1 MNRYLVSRTLPTALW
16 LCISLAVSAQ
26 EFIPA
31 QPRGGD
37 KEAKEFINQEIIYP
51 KEALDK
57 SIEGIVTFDFMINSE
72 GLVKNLTVTKPVNN
86 LLEQEA
92 TRLFKYL
99 IWQPAI
105 YRGKAVESKRNFSID
120 FSVRR
125 YRKLC
130 KERGYTSIPAPA
142 LQVDQSGSVYQFR
155 YTDVQPSPV
164 FERPGMDMTDF
175 MKENFHYPENALR
188 MDITGTVRLNF
199 VVEPNGHVSNLM
211 VIDHVGAGCSEEAIR
226 LIKLLHFSPGMVY
239 GQAVR
244 VNMSIPIT
252 FGLSTDGSYK
262 VSPAAGGTTFQ

>member
-1 MNRYLVSRTLPTALW
+1 MNRYLVLRSLLTAFL
-16 LCISLAVSAQ
+16 LCICIVLPAQ
-26 EFIPA
+26 EFIAA

-51 KEALDK
+51 EEALEK
-57 SIEGIVTFDFMINSE
+57 SIEGIVTFDFIVSSE
-72 GLVKNLTVTKPVNN
+72 GLVKNLSVANPVNY

-105 YRGKAVESKRNFSID
+105 YRGKAVESKRVYTIE

-130 KERGYTSIPAPA
+130 KERGYTAIPPSSNP
-142 LQVDQSGSVYQFR
+142 VDPSGSIYLYK
-155 YTDVQPSPV
+155 YTDIQPTPV
-164 FERPGMDMTDF
+164 FSRPGMNMQDF
-175 MKENFHYPENALR
+175 MMENFHYPENALR

-199 VVEPNGHVSNLM
+199 IVETNGHVSNLM
-211 VIDHVGAGCSEEAIR
+211 VIDHLGAGCSEEALR
-226 LIKLLHFSPGMVY
+226 LVKLLHFNPGIVN